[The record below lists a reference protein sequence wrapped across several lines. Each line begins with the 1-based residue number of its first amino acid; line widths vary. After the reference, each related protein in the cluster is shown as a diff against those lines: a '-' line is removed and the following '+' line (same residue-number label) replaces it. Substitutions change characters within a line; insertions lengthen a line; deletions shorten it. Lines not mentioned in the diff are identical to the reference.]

1 MKKSNLLRYRLIAS
15 LLMLIM
21 PLLSTGQTDQNAP
34 VATANKALVP
44 FDIDTALFFIAVTL
58 AFVILILVGLL
69 RSAIKFH
76 FNSKK
81 WNDTMKFLLPA
92 IIITMSY
99 QLSNAQQSIPAAK
112 GSAPFLFSTQGW
124 FMLIVIVIELYVLFS
139 ITKWLKQFTGIQTF
153 ESGIVKKSQA
163 NLWDKINAFK
173 PMESEAS
180 IDVGHDYDGIR
191 ELDNITPPWFVAA
204 FAGTILFAAVYL
216 YRYHV
221 AYSAPSQIKE
231 YEIAVKEA
239 ELRKLEDLKSQA
251 NFVDENT
258 VTLLKEGEYEE
269 GKTIFKATCAV
280 CHGNNGQ
287 GLVGPNMTDDYWIHG
302 GSIKDIFTTIKYGVL
317 DKGMKSWKDDYSPNQ
332 IAQLASYIKSLR
344 GTNPPDQKAPQ
355 GDLYKEVPAPVAADT
370 TKMKTDS
377 SKTNKR

>member
-81 WNDTMKFLLPA
+81 WNDTMKFLLPG
-92 IIITMSY
+92 IMITMSY

-112 GSAPFLFSTQGW
+112 GSAPFIFSTQGW